1 MSEKCSKTD
10 GVKIKNKTS
19 KAEAMKAVANSTDI
33 QFKSGM
39 IFDLEM

>member
-1 MSEKCSKTD
+1 MSEKSTKMD
-10 GVKIKNKTS
+10 GIKIKNKKS
-19 KAEAMKAVANSTDI
+19 NAEAMKAVANGTDI